1 MFGISMRFLDRQMM
15 TVTVIVWAAAAFLTL
30 GAMSAL
36 LNAVRSGVYQIEGS
50 AMSLPTV
57 SRNEV
62 PVSEA
67 ELKKTIERLLV
78 LHPGLKITINKGD
91 LKISADRPDQFADWG
106 ATIADVLQSGDRS
119 MYYETDTLCAARCDG
134 GFFVAVFKPKRV
146 NFVVN

>member
-15 TVTVIVWAAAAFLTL
+15 TVTVIIWAAAAFLTV

-50 AMSLPTV
+50 AMALPTV
-57 SRNEV
+57 SRNEI
-62 PVSEA
+62 PVA
-67 ELKKTIERLLV
+67 EPEVKKTIERMLV
-78 LHPGLKITINKGD
+78 LHPGLRITFSKGD
-91 LKISADRPDQFADWG
+91 IKVAADKPEQFADWG
-106 ATIADVLQSGDRS
+106 ATIADLLQSGDRT
-119 MYYETDTLCAARCDG
+119 MYYETETLCAARCDG